1 MLKLDPIA
9 AYDYIAPQFA
19 RLSAFRRAYLDQVE
33 QQIISVFPKNAQAL
47 LDVGAGDGSRSQRIA
62 QARGVSRLVLVEP
75 SAAMR
80 GPAIPGAEIW
90 SMRAEDLHTIDSQ
103 FDVITCLWN
112 VLGHI
117 HPAVSRAG
125 VLRQFARLLSPGGLI
140 FIDVNHRYNAAEYGV
155 MPTILRVLRDRIR
168 PDESNGDVEAVWNG
182 CVTRGH
188 VFTDREFRALAQNA
202 GLEVRKRVVIHYRTG
217 QLQRRSYLGNL
228 LYVLGTSAAQTK
240 RISSS

>member
-33 QQIISVFPKNAQAL
+33 QQIIAAFPNNARAL

-62 QARGVSRLVLVEP
+62 QACGISRLVLVEP

-80 GPAIPGAEIW
+80 GPSIPGVETW
-90 SMRAEDLHTIDSQ
+90 SMRAEDLGEIDSQ
-103 FDVITCLWN
+103 FDAITCLWN

-117 HPAVSRAG
+117 DPAAARAG
-125 VLRQFARLLSPGGLI
+125 VLRQFARLLSREGLV

-155 MPTILRVLRDRIR
+155 VPTVLRALRDRIR
-168 PDESNGDVEAVWNG
+168 PDERNGDVEAVWDQ
-182 CVTRGH
+182 CVTKGH
-188 VFTDREFRALAQNA
+188 VFTDREFRAFAQDA
-202 GLEVRKRVVIHYRTG
+202 GLEVRKRIVIHYRTG
-217 QLQRRSYLGNL
+217 QLQRRSYCGNL
-228 LYVLGTSAAQTK
+228 LYVLGTSARQTS